1 MQSSKS
7 HLNHHLPFNPRGL
20 GAADKSRV
28 VVSHLERKAGARG
41 VEAVLALDG
50 QRQLGLVAGQAQRQ
64 QQLDPAVVELCTRH
78 HVLEASELERRP
90 IACGVGRI
98 TAPDR
103 HERAVQAF
111 DGRGHDFERSSIIEH
126 QRRERIHTPRRE
138 RHHEFSKSLSALG
151 MSAIVD
157 RMASSIKAMLSRSS
171 GKVRGAFGAIGSVAS
186 TVQLS
191 KVMLSG

>member
-1 MQSSKS
+1 M
-7 HLNHHLPFNPRGL
+7 
-20 GAADKSRV
+20 ADKSRV
-28 VVSHLERKAGARG
+28 VVGHVECETGARG
-41 VEAVLALDG
+41 IEAILALDG
-50 QRQLGLVAGQAQRQ
+50 QRQLGLVAGQAQRK
-64 QQLDPAVVELCTRH
+64 QQLDPAAVELCTRH
-78 HVLEASELERRP
+78 HVLDASELERSP

-98 TAPDR
+98 TVSDR
-103 HERAVQAF
+103 HERAVQALY
-111 DGRGHDFERSSIIEH
+111 GRGHGLERSGIIEH
-126 QRRERIHTPRRE
+126 QRRERICTPRRE

-191 KVMLSG
+191 KAMLSG